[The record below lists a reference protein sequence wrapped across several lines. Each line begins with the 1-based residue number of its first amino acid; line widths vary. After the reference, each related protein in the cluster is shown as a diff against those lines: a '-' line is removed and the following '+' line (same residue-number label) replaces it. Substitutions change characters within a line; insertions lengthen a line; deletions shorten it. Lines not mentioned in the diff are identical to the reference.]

1 MTAMAMRTVMNGVL
15 RGVLAVALAMS
26 ALMRPALAQSIL
38 RDAETEAFLRDVAN
52 PFAVAAGLRPN
63 AVDMVLIGDKDIN
76 AFVAGGQAIYV
87 HSGLLLAADD
97 VNELQGV
104 VAHEMGHIAGGH
116 AVRFSEGIGQ
126 ATSITLLSMLLG
138 AAAIAAGAGEA
149 GAAIFAGGQQ
159 AALGKFLAYSREQES
174 RTDQAGAVFLEK
186 AGVSGQGSIRFF
198 KKLQNQEFRL
208 AIPQDNAYART
219 HPLSGDRIAALENVY
234 RSSPHWDKPIDPA
247 LQARFLR
254 IKAKLFG
261 FVEQP
266 SRTFQKYP
274 ETDTSVPARYARAY
288 AWHKNA
294 FPDKAAAEV
303 DGLLATAPD
312 DPYFLELKGQVL
324 LESGR
329 VEASIPPLR
338 RAVALAPDQPL
349 IAGLLGHAL
358 ISTEKAEHAAEA
370 KSVLRAAV
378 ARDNRNPFAWYQLG
392 IAYAREGDEARAAL
406 ATAEQHNL
414 TGRPQLALT
423 SARAAMAGLAPGT
436 PDWIRAQDILLVSQA
451 EVEDKDGNRKRRR

>member
-1 MTAMAMRTVMNGVL
+1 MNGAL
-15 RGVLAVALAMS
+15 RVALAAALAMS
-26 ALMRPALAQSIL
+26 ALIRPALAQSIL

-52 PFAVAAGLRPN
+52 PFAVAAGLSPN
-63 AVDMVLIGDKDIN
+63 AVDMVLIGDKEIN

-198 KKLQNQEFRL
+198 RKLQNQEFRL

-234 RSSPHWDKPIDPA
+234 RSSPNWDKPIDPA
-247 LQARFLR
+247 LQERFLR

-329 VEASIPPLR
+329 VEESIPPLR

-358 ISTEKAEHAAEA
+358 ISTEKPENAAEA
-370 KSVLRAAV
+370 KTVLRAAV

-392 IAYAREGDEARAAL
+392 IAYARDGDEARAAL

-414 TGRPQLALT
+414 TGRPQLALA
-423 SARAAMAGLAPGT
+423 SARTAMAGLAPGT

-451 EVEDKDGNRKRRR
+451 EVEDENGNRKRQR